1 MKYLGYRMGK
11 RYQKLPE
18 GMVMK
23 CTMNRH
29 TGRRREK
36 THHDDNDIENCVSF
50 GIAGDIFLMMR
61 KIRQSK
67 LQIESAI
74 FWIVLSIVLVV
85 FSIFPSVA
93 DFASRLLGIYATT
106 NFLFLFAIFLL
117 IVKVFYMT
125 IHISQLETRVK
136 ELVQQMAL
144 EEKWREEQSQMQE
157 RESRSAAEK
166 DAYQYKKECRE
177 GVQYSESVQPEWGD
191 GADETEM

>member
-1 MKYLGYRMGK
+1 MMTMTLRIALVLVSLG
-11 RYQKLPE
+11 
-18 GMVMK
+18 
-23 CTMNRH
+23 TF
-29 TGRRREK
+29 
-36 THHDDNDIENCVSF
+36 S
-50 GIAGDIFLMMR
+50 LMMR

-74 FWIVLSIVLVV
+74 FWIVFSIVLVV

-166 DAYQYKKECRE
+166 DAYQYKKKCRE

>member
-1 MKYLGYRMGK
+1 MMTMTLRIALVLVSLG
-11 RYQKLPE
+11 
-18 GMVMK
+18 
-23 CTMNRH
+23 TF
-29 TGRRREK
+29 
-36 THHDDNDIENCVSF
+36 S
-50 GIAGDIFLMMR
+50 LMMR

-144 EEKWREEQSQMQE
+144 EEKWREEQSKAAE
-157 RESRSAAEK
+157 REIRSVADK
-166 DAYQYKKECRE
+166 DAHHQKVEYRE
-177 GVQYSESVQPEWGD
+177 TTQHSETVQAEWEES
-191 GADETEM
+191 ADETEM